1 MGASLSMGECCTVPP
16 PISRAPPLPPAE
28 AGQRLSGGG
37 EAVVGP
43 TEVVDLV
50 VEDAL
55 KPLPPE
61 TPTRTTTGRP
71 PSLDEERSSWRRS
84 DGVYLVTFRST
95 MRPLRTGGAAAG
107 APERHHL
114 FVEGQPIR
122 ESFAGGRDS
131 GRIYGRWLGYQISRV
146 G

>member
-1 MGASLSMGECCTVPP
+1 MGASLSMGACCTVPP
-16 PISRAPPLPPAE
+16 PISHAPPLPPAE

-50 VEDAL
+50 VDDAL

-71 PSLDEERSSWRRS
+71 PSQWPRLSEPLFHEIGLSLAHPGRALMTAYTLPRRPRY
-84 DGVYLVTFRST
+84 VL
-95 MRPLRTGGAAAG
+95 
-107 APERHHL
+107 
-114 FVEGQPIR
+114 
-122 ESFAGGRDS
+122 
-131 GRIYGRWLGYQISRV
+131 
-146 G
+146 